1 MSGRGLFA
9 VFEGGEGSGK
19 STVAAA
25 VARRFEEDG
34 VRLVFTRE
42 PGGTEAGERIRA
54 LLHEPLSPWAETF
67 AFLVARA
74 QLVAEVI
81 GEAMESGML
90 VICDRFEASTF
101 AYQGFG
107 RGLPLDR
114 LREANEF
121 ATGGLH
127 PDLTIFLDID
137 PAAGLARKAGESE
150 SVATGREALAFH
162 RRVREGYLSQL
173 EAAPPGTW
181 LRIDAARPL
190 EDVVNDAHGWL
201 ARALVGH

>member
-1 MSGRGLFA
+1 MSGRGRFA

-25 VARRFEEDG
+25 VARRFQEDG

-74 QLVAEVI
+74 QLVAEVVRP
-81 GEAMESGML
+81 ALESDTL

-114 LREANEF
+114 LREANEL

-127 PDLTIFLDID
+127 PDVTVFLDVD

-150 SVATGREALAFH
+150 IVATGREALAFH
-162 RRVREGYLSQL
+162 GRVRDGYLAQL
-173 EAAPPGTW
+173 ETAPAGTW
-181 LRIDAARPL
+181 LRIDGSRPL
-190 EDVVNDAHGWL
+190 DRVVDEAHGWL
-201 ARALVGH
+201 ARAFVGH